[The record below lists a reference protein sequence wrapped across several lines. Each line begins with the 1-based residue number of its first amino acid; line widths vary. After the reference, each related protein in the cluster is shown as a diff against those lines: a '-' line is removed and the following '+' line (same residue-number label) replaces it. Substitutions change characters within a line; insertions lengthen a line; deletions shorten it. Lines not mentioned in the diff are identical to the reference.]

1 MARNK
6 TNLALIGFMGC
17 GKSVIGRALANKM
30 NYRFIDCDIE
40 IQKRANMTIPHI
52 FEKYG
57 EDYFRKLEKSFIR
70 DLATAEKTVISTG
83 GGVIKNSENIDNLKK
98 NSILIYL
105 KAKPRKL
112 YKNTMYDH
120 NRPLLDTPDR
130 LGRIKEL
137 LQQREPL
144 YLRHADIIIN
154 IDALEINEAADEI
167 IKSIGSRG
175 I

>member
-1 MARNK
+1 MVKSNK
-6 TNLALIGFMGC
+6 NLALIGFMGC

-30 NYRFIDCDIE
+30 NYSFIDCDIE

-57 EDYFRKLEKSFIR
+57 EDYFRELEKNFISS
-70 DLATAEKTVISTG
+70 LAATEESVISTG
-83 GGVIKNSENIDNLKK
+83 GGVIKSNANIDNLKK

-105 KAKPRKL
+105 KAGPQKL
-112 YKNTMYDH
+112 YKNTIHDD

-144 YLRHADIIIN
+144 YTRNADIIIN
-154 IDALEINEAADEI
+154 INALEINEAADEI
-167 IKSIGSRG
+167 IKIIESRG